1 MQKIFNAL
9 SAISFVLVL
18 GIGAGGILSYRWATN
33 PKTHEKIKTEIIKSI
48 TKSVKM
54 PSMTGGAAP
63 VGGSASPAGLDLS
76 SFGKK

>member
-63 VGGSASPAGLDLS
+63 AMKATDFIP
-76 SFGKK
+76 